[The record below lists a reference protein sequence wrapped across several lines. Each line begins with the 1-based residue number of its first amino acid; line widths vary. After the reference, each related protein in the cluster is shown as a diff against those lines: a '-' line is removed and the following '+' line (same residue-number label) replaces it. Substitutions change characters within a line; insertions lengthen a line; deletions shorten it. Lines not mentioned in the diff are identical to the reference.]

1 MYRRKREKVRT
12 RITREI
18 LRGRLSGE
26 WWCFGDGVL
35 RIKLPEGGGGG
46 GDCGGRD
53 EPLMLQKYGQM
64 EEQMAMQPPAGFF
77 TESHW
82 IKQMA
87 ASVALAGSSIIFR

>member
-1 MYRRKREKVRT
+1 MRT

-26 WWCFGDGVL
+26 WWCFRGGVL
-35 RIKLPEGGGGG
+35 RIKLSEGGG
-46 GDCGGRD
+46 GDCGGGD
-53 EPLMLQKYGQM
+53 EPLMLQSNGQM
-64 EEQMAMQPPAGFF
+64 EEQLAMQPPAGFF
-77 TESHW
+77 SGSHW